1 MATKSAGKPPDLHIQ
16 RPRNPPQAA
25 ESRGIAAAPAATPAG
40 TPAPRHPGTPAP
52 HHCGQN
58 LSAVLVRAGDL
69 VWQHPR
75 TGENGEVYILLAP
88 APPATPGSPVSWVLQ
103 PADGNGAPSAP
114 AAAVPGTALRQTV
127 AAAEQQPVRWV
138 WNRTR
143 DTYGSLLQAGISVE
157 RSHDLS
163 LVREILRHSEFA
175 AATPYIERLRTEAA
189 APDPDPA
196 PRQLLPLQPSPDQGS
211 LFEGIDGFEAG
222 PRPERTVPV
231 ENLAAELQEQLAAV
245 AGSPER
251 RRLGLLLAAESAG
264 GLVAAEMEH
273 AGIPWR
279 RDLHEAMLEAEL
291 GPRPPEGQRP
301 AKLEAAAAELRH
313 KLGNP
318 GFNPDSP
325 QELLRALHRAGIE
338 VRTTRTWELQEHQHA
353 AIEPLLRYKKLSR
366 LLSANGWAWLDE
378 WVDGGRFRTE
388 YVVGGVVS
396 GRWSSRGGGALQIP
410 KNVRGAV
417 RADPG
422 YKLLVADAAQ
432 LEPRVLAALGQ
443 DNALAA
449 AARGRDLYQGI
460 ADQGFNGDRSL
471 AKIAMLGAM
480 YGATS
485 GEAGR
490 LMPVLTRTY
499 PRAIDVVERA
509 ARAGEA
515 GKTVSTHLG
524 RSTPPESEAWFRSQ
538 QSASAE
544 EQRRADNLARSRG
557 RFTRNFVV
565 QGTAAEWATCWLA
578 GIRRRLR
585 AASRTSPAGQLVF
598 FLHDEVML
606 HVPAERADEAAA
618 IVSAAAAE
626 ATELLFG
633 KIPLEFPVVATV
645 TDSYAEAK

>member
-1 MATKSAGKPPDLHIQ
+1 MS
-16 RPRNPPQAA
+16 RPRPPCGPILSAFPPA
-25 ESRGIAAAPAATPAG
+25 RRGLVRARGWTRENREVYIVIAPAPATPA
-40 TPAPRHPGTPAP
+40 
-52 HHCGQN
+52 
-58 LSAVLVRAGDL
+58 
-69 VWQHPR
+69 
-75 TGENGEVYILLAP
+75 
-88 APPATPGSPVSWVLQ
+88 SWVLQ
-103 PADGNGAPSAP
+103 AADAAGAPSAP
-114 AAAVPGTALRQTV
+114 AAVVPGTELPEAV
-127 AAAEQQPVRWV
+127 AAAENQPVRWV
-138 WNRTR
+138 WDRSR
-143 DTYGSLLQAGISVE
+143 ETYGKLLQAGITVE

-163 LVREILRHSEFA
+163 LSREILRNSEYA
-175 AATPYIERLRTEAA
+175 APTPYIERLRADAA
-189 APDPDPA
+189 APEADPA
-196 PRQLLPLQPSPDQGS
+196 PRQLLPLPPAPDQGS
-211 LFEGIDGFEAG
+211 LFEGLDGADALD
-222 PRPERTVPV
+222 PRARQSTRTI
-231 ENLAAELQEQLAAV
+231 EDLTTELADQLAAV

-251 RRLGLLLAAESAG
+251 RRLALLLAAESAG

-279 RDLHEAMLEAEL
+279 RDLHEAMLENAL

-301 AKLEAAAAELRH
+301 AKLEALALDLRQ

-318 GFNPDSP
+318 TFNPDSP

-338 VRTTRTWELQEHQHA
+338 VRSTRTWELQEQNHP
-353 AIEPLLRYKKLSR
+353 AIAPLLTYKKLSR
-366 LLSANGWAWLDE
+366 LLSANGWNWLDD

-410 KNVRGAV
+410 KNVRDAV
-417 RADPG
+417 RPDPG
-422 YKLLVADAAQ
+422 HKLLVADAAQ

-443 DNALAA
+443 DSALAA
-449 AARGRDLYQGI
+449 AARGKDLYQGI

-490 LMPVLTRTY
+490 LMPILTRTY

-515 GKTVSTHLG
+515 GKTVSSHLG
-524 RSTPPESEAWFRSQ
+524 RSTPPETEAWLRSQ
-538 QSASAE
+538 QTTSAE

-618 IVSAAAAE
+618 MVTAAAAE

-633 KIPLEFPVVATV
+633 RIPLEFPVVATIV
-645 TDSYAEAK
+645 DSYADAK

>member
-1 MATKSAGKPPDLHIQ
+1 MST
-16 RPRNPPQAA
+16 AA
-25 ESRGIAAAPAATPAG
+25 R
-40 TPAPRHPGTPAP
+40 
-52 HHCGQN
+52 
-58 LSAVLVRAGDL
+58 
-69 VWQHPR
+69 R
-75 TGENGEVYILLAP
+75 TGENKEVYILLAP
-88 APPATPGSPVSWVLQ
+88 AAPAAPAALAAAAPGSWVMQ
-103 PADGNGAPSAP
+103 PADASGTPSAP
-114 AAAVPGTALRQTV
+114 AAVVPGTGLAQAV
-127 AAAEQQPVRWV
+127 AAAEAQPVRWV
-138 WNRTR
+138 WHRTR
-143 DTYGSLLQAGISVE
+143 ETYGSLLQAGISVE

-163 LVREILRHSEFA
+163 LVREILRNSELA
-175 AATPYIERLRTEAA
+175 AATPYIERLRAEAS
-189 APDPDPA
+189 APEADPA

-211 LFEGIDGFEAG
+211 LFEGIDGFDAG
-222 PRPERTVPV
+222 PRPKRAVPV
-231 ENLAAELQEQLAAV
+231 EDLGAELRDQLAAV

-251 RRLGLLLAAESAG
+251 RRLSLLLAAESAG

-279 RDLHEAMLEAEL
+279 RDLHEAMLQAEL

-301 AKLEAAAAELRH
+301 AKLDALAVELRE

-318 GFNPDSP
+318 TFNPDSP

-338 VRTTRTWELQEHQHA
+338 VRTTRTWELQEHHHP

-366 LLSANGWAWLDE
+366 LLSANGWSWLDE

-410 KNVRGAV
+410 KNVRDAV

-443 DNALAA
+443 DSTLAA
-449 AARGRDLYQGI
+449 AARGKDLYQGI

-509 ARAGEA
+509 ARTGEA

-606 HVPAERADEAAA
+606 HVPGERAEEAA
-618 IVSAAAAE
+618 VMVEAAAAE

-645 TDSYAEAK
+645 VDSYAEAK